1 MSEPEAPAVAPP
13 RVINLPEGVQQ
24 AIARAKRDWE
34 STADSLPLLVCLVDE
49 RRQALRVNRII
60 ETWQLAV
67 QARGIRL
74 RVDWSP
80 DRPGEKFNRWELK
93 GVPLRLEVGP
103 RDVEARQVSL
113 VDRLTRERR
122 PVPAAGLAGRLRDE
136 LSSFQRDLYQR
147 ALDFRDQNTVEVS
160 TLEELV
166 AHFKERAGI
175 VWAPWCESEECE
187 ARVSE
192 ATGGV
197 HTRNFDPDAEAEG
210 SCLVCGRPAK
220 RRVAFARAY

>member
-1 MSEPEAPAVAPP
+1 MIGGMIMAHGDDAGLIMPP
-13 RVINLPEGVQQ
+13 RVAPIQVAVVP
-24 AIARAKRDWE
+24 IFRDA
-34 STADSLPLLVCLVDE
+34 ADRDLVE
-49 RRQALRVNRII
+49 AFI
-60 ETWQLAV
+60 ETWRWAV
-67 QARGIRL
+67 EGERIRL
-74 RVDWSP
+74 RVDWSE
-80 DRPGEKFNRWELK
+80 DRPGAKFNRWELK

-122 PVPAAGLAGRLRDE
+122 PVPAVGLAERLRDE
-136 LSSFQRDLYQR
+136 LNVFQRDLYQR

-166 AHFKERAGI
+166 AHFKERAGF
-175 VWAPWCESEECE
+175 VWAPWCESDECE
-187 ARVSE
+187 ARIAE